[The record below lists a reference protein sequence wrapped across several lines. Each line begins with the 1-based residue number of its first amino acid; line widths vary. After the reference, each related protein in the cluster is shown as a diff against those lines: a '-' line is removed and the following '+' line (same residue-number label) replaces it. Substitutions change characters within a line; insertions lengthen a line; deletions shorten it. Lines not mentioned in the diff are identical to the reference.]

1 MWLKFKMFG
10 FSAFWWQKYKDTKY
24 QVAEISDWY
33 RLTRTNPVWLICV
46 NDNIILVIT
55 QFNCGILQPGFL
67 EILHNAAETFMCLDC
82 GNYRNSSH
90 AFSSFLRLKLSPAT
104 FGEQFMSWIYTATSV
119 SQCEALSHAKDVFSH
134 CALKVEGGQGRN
146 AQNMRNH
153 HNW

>member
-1 MWLKFKMFG
+1 MGSKQIQYNKEKRGIIWSQM
-10 FSAFWWQKYKDTKY
+10 
-24 QVAEISDWY
+24 I
-33 RLTRTNPVWLICV
+33 ICV

-104 FGEQFMSWIYTATSV
+104 FGEQFMS
-119 SQCEALSHAKDVFSH
+119 
-134 CALKVEGGQGRN
+134 
-146 AQNMRNH
+146 
-153 HNW
+153 